1 MLFFPYFFCFSAA
14 CYKIQSCYSRLH
26 HLLSMSLFSAP
37 LQARHPSFL
46 YSPFSLYHF
55 PAAIYS
61 RTLLFQRL
69 FIFILRHTHTTAQTC
84 HSCLFFLYPFSR
96 RLLQSHH
103 SVTPAYIFYFLY
115 NLSHFSLSYSTLF
128 LIHTFFYKLY
138 LLHPC
143 KLNNLLLSV
152 YQFSFYIS
160 QPAFLANA
168 APLFL
173 YLLFSPLH
181 PAA

>member
-1 MLFFPYFFCFSAA
+1 M
-14 CYKIQSCYSRLH
+14 
-26 HLLSMSLFSAP
+26 
-37 LQARHPSFL
+37 

-55 PAAIYS
+55 PVAICN
-61 RTLLFQRL
+61 RTLLFLRL
-69 FIFILRHTHTTAQTC
+69 FYLYSPAHLTAQIC
-84 HSCLFFLYPFSR
+84 LFCLFFLYPFSR
-96 RLLQSHH
+96 RPLQSHH

-115 NLSHFSLSYSTLF
+115 NLSHFSLNYSTLF

-168 APLFL
+168 TPLFL